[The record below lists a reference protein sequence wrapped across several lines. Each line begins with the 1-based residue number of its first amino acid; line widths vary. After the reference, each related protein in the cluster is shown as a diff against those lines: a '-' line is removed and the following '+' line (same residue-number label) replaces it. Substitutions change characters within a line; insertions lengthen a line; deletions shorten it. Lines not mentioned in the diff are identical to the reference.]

1 MRAPTH
7 NERVLR
13 LLSDG
18 QPHTHHELYQLH
30 VIAHSRVADLRKQ
43 GHRIVQWRDGDNYV
57 YRLVDQGHEDYG
69 APVEAPPSPLPVAVP
84 LIDQTEPFACLIDED
99 DPRTYGWEPS

>member
-1 MRAPTH
+1 MTH
-7 NERVLR
+7 NERVLA

-43 GHRIVQWRDGDNYV
+43 GHNIVQWREGDNYV
-57 YRLVDQGHEDYG
+57 YRLLDQGHEDSG
-69 APVEAPPSPLPVAVP
+69 ARTQSPPATRPVAVP
-84 LIDQTEPFACLIDED
+84 LIEQTDGQLALG
-99 DPRTYGWEPS
+99 DPVTTYERDAA

>member
-1 MRAPTH
+1 MTH

-13 LLSDG
+13 LLSDR

-43 GHRIVQWRDGDNYV
+43 GHNIVQWRDGDNYL
-57 YRLVDQGHEDYG
+57 YRLVDQGHEDNG
-69 APVEAPPSPLPVAVP
+69 ARDGSDPLAARPLAVP
-84 LIDQTEPFACLIDED
+84 LIDQTDI
-99 DPRTYGWEPS
+99 RSYGWEPS